1 MGDRMDMDQL
11 RQEQLVKRTRLL
23 VWAESLVILGLL
35 IWVSLEYENNLFL
48 QSWAKSNVGPLGLL
62 LNGTLAGLYA
72 GALLG
77 YSVAKYAG
85 RRCPGALRKFV
96 FRFQNRFQEPVQK
109 LVFRVWLRKP
119 VQNVIFEC
127 SSRGIV
133 CFPEIL
139 ARDQVRPVL
148 VLLLSFSVFFG
159 TGYATCHSPVSETW
173 FRWL

>member
-48 QSWAKSNVGPLGLL
+48 QSWAKSNVGPLGFL

-77 YSVAKYAG
+77 YTVAKYAG
-85 RRCPGALRKFV
+85 RRSEEER
-96 FRFQNRFQEPVQK
+96 
-109 LVFRVWLRKP
+109 
-119 VQNVIFEC
+119 
-127 SSRGIV
+127 
-133 CFPEIL
+133 IL
-139 ARDQVRPVL
+139 ESLKKNSLA
-148 VLLLSFSVFFG
+148 
-159 TGYATCHSPVSETW
+159 
-173 FRWL
+173 

>member
-48 QSWAKSNVGPLGLL
+48 QSWAKSNVGPLGFL
-62 LNGTLAGLYA
+62 LNGTLAGWYA

-85 RRCPGALRKFV
+85 RRSEEEK
-96 FRFQNRFQEPVQK
+96 
-109 LVFRVWLRKP
+109 
-119 VQNVIFEC
+119 
-127 SSRGIV
+127 
-133 CFPEIL
+133 IL
-139 ARDQVRPVL
+139 ESL
-148 VLLLSFSVFFG
+148 KKKSLN
-159 TGYATCHSPVSETW
+159 
-173 FRWL
+173 